1 MQKRLYRSDRRKD
14 YEKKTGSTSCGGGP
28 GVHTCGVRRRHADPG
43 FTARRARFTGGAAR
57 TDRGPD
63 NDRRRQARRR
73 AHDEP
78 PVGITPLNPTKYI
91 AMQGDKIIEG
101 LFFDSLVNINEKME
115 VEPFLAESWTVSEDG
130 LTIDMKLKEG
140 VKYFDGTEMTAE
152 TVKYCWDWYLDPDT
166 AANFYPLISDVQSVD
181 AVDQY
186 NLRFNFSQPNAGFI
200 ELMSY
205 QAGYVLSPASIDK
218 YKQTGDETVFAREGG
233 TGAFKLVENVDGVSI
248 TAEKNPDYHVMGEDG
263 QPLPYLDGVVV
274 KIIGDEAV
282 AASNLISGDL
292 DMIDVVSQ
300 PAVVSQISNAQGCQ
314 IKINAPRE
322 VFHLYMNME
331 QEPFDDPLVRQAMCY
346 AVNRDELNQVVSMG
360 QAIQTPWLTLPDQ
373 WYYKDGEI
381 IGYDPAKAKE
391 LLAQA
396 GYPDGVEVELYYGTY
411 GVMQAECELIQAQA
425 KEAGFNIKLVGM
437 DGASVKTLWALQN
450 TDAPAGMRLQNNIIP
465 KSDPYTQ
472 MEYIFGENAI
482 QNCSRWIDA
491 EYQELLKKVK
501 VTFDRDEAKT
511 MLDRMQ
517 DIGLEQMP
525 TVVLQAGPRRSA
537 LADHTMGVYFDC
549 DASMN
554 FRAAWLNK

>member
-1 MQKRLYRSDRRKD
+1 MKRKLAALLAAAALA
-14 YEKKTGSTSCGGGP
+14 STLAACGGGTQTPASQP
-28 GVHTCGVRRRHADPG
+28 GAPASQAAPLEPTEAPTTTDAGKRGGVLTTSRL
-43 FTARRARFTGGAAR
+43 
-57 TDRGPD
+57 
-63 NDRRRQARRR
+63 
-73 AHDEP
+73 
-78 PVGITPLNPTKYI
+78 GITPLNPTKYI

>member
-1 MQKRLYRSDRRKD
+1 MANRSISRRSFLKAV
-14 YEKKTGSTSCGGGP
+14 GASSAAVAAAGVLSACGGSSSTASSAASTAASAAP
-28 GVHTCGVRRRHADPG
+28 ATTELADQQVLNLTYVELSLIDVNDVRNANE
-43 FTARRARFTGGAAR
+43 FEVLTAV
-57 TDRGPD
+57 
-63 NDRRRQARRR
+63 Q
-73 AHDEP
+73 
-78 PVGITPLNPTKYI
+78 
-91 AMQGDKIIEG
+91 EG
-101 LFFDSLVNINEKME
+101 LFRTFTDENGVDV
-115 VEPFLAESWTVSEDG
+115 VENAGCESYDVSEDG

>member
-1 MQKRLYRSDRRKD
+1 MKRKLAALLAAITLASAFAA
-14 YEKKTGSTSCGGGP
+14 CGGGTQTPASQP
-28 GVHTCGVRRRHADPG
+28 GASASQAAPLEPTEAPTTTDAIKRGGVLTTSRL
-43 FTARRARFTGGAAR
+43 
-57 TDRGPD
+57 
-63 NDRRRQARRR
+63 
-73 AHDEP
+73 
-78 PVGITPLNPTKYI
+78 GITPLNPTKYI

-186 NLRFNFSQPNAGFI
+186 SLRFNFSQPNAGFI

-248 TAEKNPDYHVMGEDG
+248 TAERNPDYHVMGEDG

-450 TDAPAGMRLQNNIIP
+450 PDAPAGMRLQNNIIP

>member
-1 MQKRLYRSDRRKD
+1 MKRKLAALLAAITLASAFVA
-14 YEKKTGSTSCGGGP
+14 CGGGTQTPASQP
-28 GVHTCGVRRRHADPG
+28 GAPASQAAPLEPTEAPATTDAIKRGGVLTTSRL
-43 FTARRARFTGGAAR
+43 
-57 TDRGPD
+57 
-63 NDRRRQARRR
+63 
-73 AHDEP
+73 
-78 PVGITPLNPTKYI
+78 GITPLNPTKYI

-292 DMIDVVSQ
+292 DVIDVVSQ

-465 KSDPYTQ
+465 K
-472 MEYIFGENAI
+472 
-482 QNCSRWIDA
+482 
-491 EYQELLKKVK
+491 VK